1 MVNAKAP
8 SDCLAIAEAPCG
20 RAARGFRIDGGKHG
34 LGPSNP
40 ENRMSDYKLPFAS
53 HDGIATDG
61 AQHGAGQGPIDA
73 PRRVFHVERL
83 TRYKS
88 REMRFR
94 VFEETPAGLRPL
106 VNDNGRSGPEGVTY
120 PFQTHH
126 LDRHR
131 RSEYQFAVADHMAL
145 DVLCRAL
152 ARHFGEPIGV
162 YRFGMTMQPLRIYD
176 PSGEAASPLGPAEPP
191 RSELQRG
198 ELRRGEAPVEARPRL
213 AGTPA

>member
-1 MVNAKAP
+1 
-8 SDCLAIAEAPCG
+8 
-20 RAARGFRIDGGKHG
+20 
-34 LGPSNP
+34 
-40 ENRMSDYKLPFAS
+40 MSDYEFSIANHHSTTQDGTRFGADRDQAAS
-53 HDGIATDG
+53 
-61 AQHGAGQGPIDA
+61 Q

-106 VNDNGRSGPEGVTY
+106 VNDNGRAGPEGVTY

-152 ARHFGEPIGV
+152 AHHFGEPIGV
-162 YRFGMTMQPLRIYD
+162 YRFGMTMQPMRIYD
-176 PSGEAASPLGPAEPP
+176 PSGEADSPLGPVNAP
-191 RSELQRG
+191 RG
-198 ELRRGEAPVEARPRL
+198 ELPVKARL
-213 AGTPA
+213 CATATPGRAI

>member
-1 MVNAKAP
+1 
-8 SDCLAIAEAPCG
+8 
-20 RAARGFRIDGGKHG
+20 
-34 LGPSNP
+34 
-40 ENRMSDYKLPFAS
+40 MSDYKFHIES
-53 HDGIATDG
+53 HGEAP
-61 AQHGAGQGPIDA
+61 AGGVPRGNPAAGP
-73 PRRVFHVERL
+73 PRRIFHVERL

-94 VFEETPAGLRPL
+94 VFEETPMGLRPL
-106 VNDNGRSGPEGVTY
+106 VNDNGRGGSDGLTY

-131 RSEYQFAVADHMAL
+131 RSEYQFAVSGQAAM

-162 YRFGMTMQPLRIYD
+162 YRFGMAMLPVRVYD
-176 PSGEAASPLGPAEPP
+176 PSDDTEAAPTGPAGAP

-198 ELRRGEAPVEARPRL
+198 ELQRGELPVKARPRA
-213 AGTPA
+213 AGTPGRVV